1 MNITDLKWTEVSEL
15 DKSMPVLIPV
25 AALEQHGHHLPVFTD
40 SLLLGEVVNRVQ
52 EQLHGRVLFAP
63 LTWLGNS
70 DHHMDFAGTMSAP
83 PRLYLDLLNG
93 LAENFV
99 THGFKRIV
107 FLNGH
112 GGNIVPGRQAIF
124 ELRQRHRDHNDLL
137 FLFATYWDCGE
148 RPQETRDDLVQ
159 RQMGHA
165 GEWETSMI
173 LRIRPHLVGDISA
186 LETVDSDFGYAPA
199 FRGWITKDRSSV
211 GHIGSPQAA
220 TAEKGEHLFATFSA
234 GVIELLEQVINWDGE
249 SFPQ

>member
-1 MNITDLKWTEVSEL
+1 MNLSDLKWTEVSQL
-15 DKSMPVLIPV
+15 DPSTPVLIPV

-40 SLLLGEVVNRVQ
+40 SLLLGEVVGRVQ
-52 EQLHGRVLFAP
+52 EQLHDRVLFAP

-83 PRLYLDLLNG
+83 PRLYLDLLSA
-93 LAENFV
+93 LAGNFLA
-99 THGFKRIV
+99 HGFKRIV

-124 ELRQRHRDHNDLL
+124 ELRQQHRERDDLL
-137 FLFATYWDCGE
+137 FLFATYWDCGP
-148 RPQETRDDLVQ
+148 RPHETRDGLVQ
-159 RQMGHA
+159 KQMGHA

-173 LRIRPHLVGDISA
+173 LRIRPNLVGDISA
-186 LETVDSDFGYAPA
+186 LETVDADFGYSPA

-220 TAEKGEHLFATFSA
+220 TAEKGEHLFSTFST
-234 GVIELLEQVINWDGE
+234 GVIELLEQVIDWDGE